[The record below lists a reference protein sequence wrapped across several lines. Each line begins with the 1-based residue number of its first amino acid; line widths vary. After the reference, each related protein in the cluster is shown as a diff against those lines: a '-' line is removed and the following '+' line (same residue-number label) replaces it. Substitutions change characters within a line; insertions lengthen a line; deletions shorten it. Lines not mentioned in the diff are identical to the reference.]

1 MSSGVQ
7 NRSARK
13 WLVLAII
20 VMIVWSL
27 FPLYWTIKTAFQSY
41 ADAVAYPPMFIPK
54 NVGTG
59 NFLSIFGYEFVGD
72 SGEVVEASAHAPR
85 VIIGIKNSILV
96 SVLTTIFTLLFVV
109 PLSYLFARIEFPHR
123 GKLLFAILFS
133 VALPPVSTS
142 IPYYAMFIQTGLVG
156 TVTGLVLVTLTI
168 TVPFITWMTIG
179 YFRNLPPVEKLAV
192 LDGYTRTQFF
202 FRIFVPMAKNGII
215 VAGVLAFLFAWNE
228 YSYAQLLVNGTPAT
242 TLSSALSGFLFM
254 LPFPNQLAATLI
266 ISLIPPLVIAVL
278 LQRFISEMNIVDTV
292 K

>member
-1 MSSGVQ
+1 MSNGVQ
-7 NRSARK
+7 SRSARK
-13 WLVLAII
+13 WLALAII
-20 VMIVWSL
+20 VMIAWSL

-59 NFLSIFGYEFVGD
+59 NFLSIFGYEFIGE
-72 SGEVVEASAHAPR
+72 SGEIVEASAHATR
-85 VIIGIKNSILV
+85 VIIGIKNSIIV
-96 SVLTTIFTLLFVV
+96 SFLTTIITLLFVV

-156 TVTGLVLVTLTI
+156 TARGLVLVTLTI

-192 LDGYTRTQFF
+192 LDGYTRIQFF
-202 FRIFVPMAKNGII
+202 FRIFIPMAKNGII

-228 YSYAQLLVNGTPAT
+228 YTYAQLLVNGTPAT

>member
-1 MSSGVQ
+1 
-7 NRSARK
+7 
-13 WLVLAII
+13 
-20 VMIVWSL
+20 MIAWSL

-85 VIIGIKNSILV
+85 VIIGIKNSIIV
-96 SVLTTIFTLLFVV
+96 STLTTVITLLFVV

-156 TVTGLVLVTLTI
+156 TATGLVLVTLTI

-192 LDGYTRTQFF
+192 VDGYTRTQFF
-202 FRIFVPMAKNGII
+202 FRIFIPMAKNGII

-228 YSYAQLLVNGTPAT
+228 YTYAQLLVNGTPAT

>member
-1 MSSGVQ
+1 MSNGVQ

-96 SVLTTIFTLLFVV
+96 SVLTTFFTLLFVV